1 VGLKKNKM
9 KIAQFFSLALASLC
23 VSNLG
28 YAQMN
33 KRLYRKDQI
42 IVSTNQILEQSN
54 PLSNSMHARVD
65 KKEDLVENKNSNT
78 KANLQKRKYSQSQKF
93 ISRNNISSVQPKY
106 RRDKVK
112 SN

>member
-1 VGLKKNKM
+1 
-9 KIAQFFSLALASLC
+9 
-23 VSNLG
+23 
-28 YAQMN
+28 MN

-42 IVSTNQILEQSN
+42 IVSTNQIHDQSN
-54 PLSNSMHARVD
+54 PLSNSMQARVD

-78 KANLQKRKYSQSQKF
+78 KANLQKRKFSQSQKF
-93 ISRNNISSVQPKY
+93 ISRNNTLSAQPKY

>member
-1 VGLKKNKM
+1 
-9 KIAQFFSLALASLC
+9 
-23 VSNLG
+23 
-28 YAQMN
+28 MN

-42 IVSTNQILEQSN
+42 IVSTNQIHDQSN
-54 PLSNSMHARVD
+54 PLSNSMQARVD

-78 KANLQKRKYSQSQKF
+78 KANLQKRKSSQSQKF
-93 ISRNNISSVQPKY
+93 ISRNKTLSAQPKY